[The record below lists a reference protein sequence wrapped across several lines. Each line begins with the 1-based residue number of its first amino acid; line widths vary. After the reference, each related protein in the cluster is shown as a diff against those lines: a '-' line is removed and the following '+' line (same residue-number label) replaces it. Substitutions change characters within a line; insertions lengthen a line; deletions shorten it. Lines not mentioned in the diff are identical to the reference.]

1 MRESERISVLKG
13 VGEKTEQL
21 FIKAGVHTIG
31 DLLAYYPR
39 TYDIYEDPISIGEIQ
54 EGKTVTVIGAIFGR
68 IQVSQNKKMQITTL
82 YLKDMTGTLKVI
94 WFRMPF
100 LRNTLGRGGVI
111 TLRGRIVRKKDALV
125 MEHPEIFYPSASYEE
140 KRNTM
145 QPVYALTAGLTNN
158 AVKKAVAQALEQV
171 EGIREFLPEELIC
184 RYHLLDRRTAMEGIH
199 FPETKEE
206 FYEARKRFVFEE
218 FLIFVLSLRMIKE
231 REDRAKNHYGFCD
244 QPKVDEFLY
253 ALPYELTGAQ
263 KKVWQEI
270 LRDISGESVMSRLV
284 QGDVGSGKTI
294 VALLALMYTGLNGYQ
309 SAMMAPTEVLARQH
323 YENISGM
330 LEAYGIPLKT
340 ELLTGSMTAKAKR
353 EAYAR
358 IEAGEADIVI
368 GTHALIQEK
377 VQYQNL
383 ALVVTDE
390 QHRFGVKQR
399 ETLAGKGVLPHILV
413 MSATPIPRTLAII
426 LYGDLDISVI
436 DELPK
441 NRLPIKNCVVD
452 TGYRNT
458 AYTFM
463 KKQVQSGR
471 QCYVICPMVEESE
484 MIEAENVLDYTK
496 LLREKLPAGIT
507 VEYLHGKM
515 KGKEKNQIMERFA
528 FGEIQVLVSTTVVE
542 VGVNVPNATVM
553 MIENAE
559 RFGLAQLHQLR
570 GRVGRGAHQSY
581 CIMVNCS
588 DQDGTQERLDILN
601 RSNDGFYIAS
611 EDLKLRGP
619 GDFFGLRQ
627 SGDMEFKIA
636 DIFTDAN
643 LLKTVSEE
651 VNRILERDP
660 NLEQEEYWALRER
673 LDVYLSKSYDKLNL

>member
-39 TYDIYEDPISIGEIQ
+39 MYDIYEDPISIGEIQ
-54 EGKTVTVIGAIFGR
+54 EGKTVTVTGAIFGR
-68 IQVSQNKKMQITTL
+68 IQVSQNKKMQTTTL

-484 MIEAENVLDYTK
+484 ALEAENVTDYSQMLQDIMGESVK
-496 LLREKLPAGIT
+496 VGC
-507 VEYLHGKM
+507 LHGKM
-515 KGKEKNQIMERFA
+515 KQAQKDEIMEA
-528 FGEIQVLVSTTVVE
+528 FGKNEIQILVSTTVIE
-542 VGVNVPNATVM
+542 VGIDVPNATVM

-570 GRVGRGAHQSY
+570 GRVGRGGHQSY
-581 CIMVNCS
+581 CIFMS
-588 DQDGTQERLDILN
+588 PSKSKETKERLGILN
-601 RSNDGFYIAS
+601 QSNDGFFIAG
-611 EDLKLRGP
+611 EDLRLRGP
-619 GDFFGLRQ
+619 GDLFGIRQ
-627 SGDMEFKIA
+627 SGLMDFKLGDVFQDSLILKQAAEAAGELLRTDPGLKSERNRRLA
-636 DIFTDAN
+636 DR
-643 LLKTVSEE
+643 LKH
-651 VNRILERDP
+651 
-660 NLEQEEYWALRER
+660 
-673 LDVYLSKSYDKLNL
+673 YLSDVMLEMTL

>member
-54 EGKTVTVIGAIFGR
+54 EGKTVTVTGAIFGR

-244 QPKVDEFLY
+244 QPKVDEFLH

-294 VALLALMYTGLNGYQ
+294 VALLALMYTGLKVYPSN
-309 SAMMAPTEVLARQH
+309 
-323 YENISGM
+323 
-330 LEAYGIPLKT
+330 
-340 ELLTGSMTAKAKR
+340 LLSP
-353 EAYAR
+353 
-358 IEAGEADIVI
+358 
-368 GTHALIQEK
+368 
-377 VQYQNL
+377 
-383 ALVVTDE
+383 
-390 QHRFGVKQR
+390 F
-399 ETLAGKGVLPHILV
+399 
-413 MSATPIPRTLAII
+413 
-426 LYGDLDISVI
+426 
-436 DELPK
+436 
-441 NRLPIKNCVVD
+441 
-452 TGYRNT
+452 
-458 AYTFM
+458 
-463 KKQVQSGR
+463 
-471 QCYVICPMVEESE
+471 
-484 MIEAENVLDYTK
+484 
-496 LLREKLPAGIT
+496 
-507 VEYLHGKM
+507 
-515 KGKEKNQIMERFA
+515 
-528 FGEIQVLVSTTVVE
+528 QVLNQTS
-542 VGVNVPNATVM
+542 P
-553 MIENAE
+553 
-559 RFGLAQLHQLR
+559 F
-570 GRVGRGAHQSY
+570 
-581 CIMVNCS
+581 
-588 DQDGTQERLDILN
+588 
-601 RSNDGFYIAS
+601 
-611 EDLKLRGP
+611 
-619 GDFFGLRQ
+619 
-627 SGDMEFKIA
+627 
-636 DIFTDAN
+636 
-643 LLKTVSEE
+643 
-651 VNRILERDP
+651 
-660 NLEQEEYWALRER
+660 
-673 LDVYLSKSYDKLNL
+673 